1 MSNNK
6 SLLLVAEKKQLRDQI
21 SQALRKAYNVKVAT
35 GGFHAV
41 HLIEQE
47 TFELIVVIGDSQD
60 MAATE
65 LITLLRTNFSQR
77 ELPILFLG
85 GKGGTDML
93 DAIEVGANAYLPL
106 TQNLNILLKKIQ
118 ELSA

>member
-1 MSNNK
+1 MRDSKN
-6 SLLLVAEKKQLRDQI
+6 LLLIAEKKQLRDQI
-21 SQALRKAYNVKVAT
+21 GQALRKSYNVKVAT
-35 GGFHAV
+35 GGFHAL

-47 TFELIVVIGDSQD
+47 TFELVVVIGDSQD

-85 GKGGTDML
+85 GKGGTGML

-106 TQNLNILLKKIQ
+106 SQNLNILLKKVQ

>member
-1 MSNNK
+1 MSDNK
-6 SLLLVAEKKQLRDQI
+6 NLLLIAEKKQLRDQI
-21 SQALRKAYNVKVAT
+21 GQALRKSYNVKVAT
-35 GGFHAV
+35 GGFHAL

-47 TFELIVVIGDSQD
+47 AFELVVVIGDSQD

-85 GKGGTDML
+85 GKGGTNML
-93 DAIEVGANAYLPL
+93 DVIEVGANAYLPL
-106 TQNLNILLKKIQ
+106 SQNLNILLKKIQ